1 MRRLPA
7 PDDRRCVPQIAD
19 RTAMDS
25 WSKVIQHCREVTGL
39 SEEERDEQT
48 LDRIDRRKRRAEKRG
63 ES

>member
-1 MRRLPA
+1 MCEGCHL
-7 PDDRRCVPQIAD
+7 QTIAD
-19 RTAMDS
+19 AFPKSQTEL
-25 WSKVIQHCREVTGL
+25 QHCREVTGL